1 MKDEITD
8 PVEFWEHLLTQFS
21 KRSSSSSS
29 SSALSHSLVLLGDE
43 NTGKKSLLS
52 NYLSS
57 PTPLPPSSI
66 PSSSLLSYDYLL
78 LSDDQNSTSSKS
90 STSASAASASSS
102 FEFSSKINVWSLN
115 ERNFQNFH
123 GVIFDFVKKNQN
135 KVTPLRPI
143 PLTPVFSQVLLSI
156 TINLSSED
164 CLYSLQYWLDIVKSL
179 QSSYPNLSFP
189 TLVIGCKSDLLNVN
203 DGEHLLKARTLQGR
217 IRFICLKGM
226 SFTSFTSSLILSLI
240 FPFSFISLFSA
251 VSQCCSGLLFHWQL
265 WRHSNPE
272 CEH

>member
-1 MKDEITD
+1 
-8 PVEFWEHLLTQFS
+8 
-21 KRSSSSSS
+21 
-29 SSALSHSLVLLGDE
+29 LGDE

-135 KVTPLRPI
+135 KVTPLPTDPFDSRFFSG
-143 PLTPVFSQVLLSI
+143 PLIHHHQSI
-156 TINLSSED
+156 FRRL
-164 CLYSLQYWLDIVKSL
+164 
-179 QSSYPNLSFP
+179 P
-189 TLVIGCKSDLLNVN
+189 
-203 DGEHLLKARTLQGR
+203 
-217 IRFICLKGM
+217 
-226 SFTSFTSSLILSLI
+226 
-240 FPFSFISLFSA
+240 LFSA
-251 VSQCCSGLLFHWQL
+251 ILARYCQIPPVLLPESLFPHPRHWLQIRPL
-265 WRHSNPE
+265 K
-272 CEH
+272 CQ